1 MFKSIR
7 QSISKSSLQTALA
20 TLALLTGHHAHA
32 QSLFLTQ
39 AEQETSPDA
48 SQPVVLLEE
57 VSLHFI
63 SAPETRIIKKHDI
76 ITIII
81 DENSSQTSSQSLNT
95 KKESKSQASI
105 DALVDLMQLL
115 ELRVRSGDTANTDL
129 IDLTN
134 KRRFKGEG
142 DYEREDRF
150 SARITAKVLEV
161 KPNGTLVL
169 EATKRI
175 AKDQEISVLVL
186 SGLAREEDVTA
197 QNTILSSQLADL
209 NIILENEGSLKDV
222 AEKGLITRVLDSIF
236 AF

>member
-1 MFKSIR
+1 MLKSPTHA
-7 QSISKSSLQTALA
+7 SLRI
-20 TLALLTGHHAHA
+20 ALLTLIALMAHHAHA
-32 QSLFLTQ
+32 QSLYLTQ
-39 AEQETSPDA
+39 AEQDTAPDA
-48 SQPVVLLEE
+48 SEPVILLEE
-57 VSLHFI
+57 VSLHYI
-63 SAPETRIIKKHDI
+63 AAPEARIIKKHDI

-95 KKESKSQASI
+95 KKESRSQASI

-115 ELRVRSGDTANTDL
+115 ELRIRSGDTLDTDL

-142 DYEREDRF
+142 DYERSDRF

-175 AKDQEISVLVL
+175 AKDEEISVLVL

>member
-1 MFKSIR
+1 MMFKLST
-7 QSISKSSLQTALA
+7 KSSLRVALVTLIALTA
-20 TLALLTGHHAHA
+20 HHAQA
-32 QSLFLTQ
+32 QSLYLSQ
-39 AEQETSPDA
+39 DEQNTTPDA
-48 SQPVVLLEE
+48 SQPVILLEE

-63 SAPETRIIKKHDI
+63 SAPETRVIKKHDI

-95 KKESKSQASI
+95 KKESNSQASI

-115 ELRVRSGDTANTDL
+115 ELRLRSGDTTNTEL

-142 DYEREDRF
+142 DYERSDRF

-209 NIILENEGSLKDV
+209 TIILENEGSLKDV